1 MNIRN
6 SFLFSF
12 LLIHLI
18 SINFTYC
25 QNNNKINI
33 SYKNQVGGIV
43 IKSTASTYIQNRITV
58 STSITNINPNFIVS
72 EVRYKIILKGK
83 RGQVLKDTL
92 VEIKPINHDSELL
105 NIHKNFIT
113 VTEINGKVIYDTV
126 ENPEYF
132 IILDKL
138 YEKDFKIK
146 PKGVYVSSL
155 ILNQKNISSILVFPT
170 SAGNEYKTYYAP
182 GY

>member
-1 MNIRN
+1 MYRNVNSDFKNSLNTAYEMGITGMDVPITQKQTTLIKDYVGNI
-6 SFLFSF
+6 
-12 LLIHLI
+12 
-18 SINFTYC
+18 
-25 QNNNKINI
+25 NKNEGMGYLVNKYNAKTTGKEI
-33 SYKNQVGGIV
+33 
-43 IKSTASTYIQNRITV
+43 
-58 STSITNINPNFIVS
+58 ITNNS
-72 EVRYKIILKGK
+72 EYSGNANSKDKQSTVR
-83 RGQVLKDTL
+83 TT
-92 VEIKPINHDSELL
+92 
-105 NIHKNFIT
+105 F
-113 VTEINGKVIYDTV
+113 